1 MSSLLNIRFRM
12 QRSADRWGPRRLLV
26 LDFGPNATSTVVFTR
41 NQKQIRWDKA
51 VSLPAADRDLA
62 FKGDDLR
69 GVLAAHGLRSDY
81 VSVIYGGPGIGIRLL
96 NFPGTPGSPEAIS
109 QQVAQALGVDSQAT
123 SVVHQLVHRS
133 AEEGAPEYAVLA
145 ASMPRPLVTGIR
157 GMVEGAGLTP
167 VSLVTPGIAAANLTR
182 AFPSLLEATAV
193 TAFLDIDAVGS
204 ILLIYRGTDLVLA
217 RHFRFGCEQIIQ
229 ALQTGTNLDRETAA
243 KLFLSGSFDFSANV
257 VRTVDPWLH
266 QVAISLDFLERRFGS
281 PVRKLFLFGEGARSK
296 VLEKMLDERVQC
308 SVMQWLPLE
317 DESVMPPPPK
327 SADPLDGFTAA
338 AGEACRIMKAGL
350 TDAV

>member
-1 MSSLLNIRFRM
+1 
-12 QRSADRWGPRRLLV
+12 V

-51 VSLPAADRDLA
+51 VFLPAADRDLA

-69 GVLAAHGLRSDY
+69 GVLAAHGLHSDY

-96 NFPGTPGSPEAIS
+96 SFPGVPGTPEAIT
-109 QQVAQALGVDSQAT
+109 QQVAQALGVDAHAT

-133 AEEGAPEYAVLA
+133 GEQEKAPEYAVLA
-145 ASMPRPLVTGIR
+145 ASMPRPLVMGIR

-182 AFPSLLEATAV
+182 AFPSLLEATGV
-193 TAFLDIDAVGS
+193 TAFLDINAAGS

-217 RHFRFGCEQIIQ
+217 RHFRFGSEQIIQ

-266 QVAISLDFLERRFGS
+266 QVAISLDFLERRYGS
-281 PVRKLFLFGEGARSK
+281 PVKKLFLFGEGARSK
-296 VLEKMLDERVQC
+296 VLERMLDERVQC

-317 DESVMPPPPK
+317 EESVTPPPPK
-327 SADPLDGFTAA
+327 SADPLDAFTAA